1 MTFDPRAEVIGILD
15 LVSIDT
21 PDGVFRFISGTD
33 GIFTDADGH
42 QWLGA
47 RLINSSDMKASIQ
60 GEAPSGS
67 ITLAFIPDPSGADLI
82 AQIRELGTDYVR
94 GREIVF
100 WDAPIPSQSAFY
112 DGTVTPQRTF
122 TRTAMH
128 IEFDLSGPMERKISL
143 AFEVGP
149 SANRNTAPGLQY
161 TTNDHA
167 LLIGA
172 ANSSL
177 ALMPTTMNQTEKVWG

>member
-33 GIFTDADGH
+33 GIFTDANGH

-47 RLINSSDMKASIQ
+47 RLINSGDMKASIQ

-100 WDAPIPSQSAFY
+100 WDAPITSQSALY

-122 TRTAMH
+122 TRTAGH
-128 IEFDLSGPMERKISL
+128 IEFDLSGPMERRITL
-143 AFEVGP
+143 TFEGP
-149 SANRNTAPGLQY
+149 FTGRNTAPGLQY

>member
-21 PDGVFRFISGTD
+21 PDGVFRFIAGTD

-42 QWLGA
+42 EWIGA

-100 WDAPIPSQSAFY
+100 SDAPIPSQSALY
-112 DGTVTPQRTF
+112 DGSVTPQRTF
-122 TRTAMH
+122 TRTAGH
-128 IEFDLSGPMERKISL
+128 IEFDRSGPMERRITL
-143 AFEVGP
+143 TFEGP
-149 SANRNTAPGLQY
+149 FTGRNTAPGWQM
-161 TTNDHA
+161 TTNDHSA
-167 LLIGA
+167 LIGSV
-172 ANSSL
+172 NTSL
-177 ALMPTTMNQTEKVWG
+177 RLMPTASYKPRPMFG